1 MANVHGHCVHKICI
15 NWYQIMKG
23 TILLN
28 YDENVRQV
36 EKEEQDRFLRD
47 LLDQMG
53 VPVDEFW
60 TDGTPLTVE
69 SKIKLRE
76 ILVANSIQVF
86 DNLDGNMQIYVDGE
100 LVGEWFKS
108 TYKLKRDLS
117 QIDPRKQPYIE
128 MQISFW
134 TIFEEQQQ

>member
-1 MANVHGHCVHKICI
+1 
-15 NWYQIMKG
+15 MKG

-36 EKEEQDRFLRD
+36 EKEEQERFLRD
-47 LLDQMG
+47 LLEQMG
-53 VPVDEFW
+53 VPVDDFW
-60 TDGTPLTVE
+60 TAGTPLTVE
-69 SKIKLRE
+69 QRMKLRE
-76 ILVANSIQVF
+76 ILATYSIRVY
-86 DNLDGNMQIYVDGE
+86 DNLDGNMQIYVEED

-117 QIDPRKQPYIE
+117 QLDPRKQPYIE
-128 MQISFW
+128 MNISFW